1 MWFLILNSTA
11 CSISNKISVSG
22 LSGFR
27 SNKLHLHILLGVNFE
42 INLLLA
48 SKIFSS
54 ELLINE
60 SSCTRT
66 LCSTVLRS
74 GGSISIVI
82 DSSFVLSVKR
92 KIFDQNKI

>member
-42 INLLLA
+42 INLSLA
-48 SKIFSS
+48 SKIQYFHQSCS
-54 ELLINE
+54 LMKVAAQEPYAVLYWEAVAINLL
-60 SSCTRT
+60 
-66 LCSTVLRS
+66 
-74 GGSISIVI
+74 
-82 DSSFVLSVKR
+82 
-92 KIFDQNKI
+92 